1 MNHFYITFRKN
12 SVLAGN
18 FVKIEADNIDI
29 ATARANAI
37 FKNVDMVYYAD
48 KFDRPELKQS
58 VSLEPNN

>member
-1 MNHFYITFRKN
+1 LNFYITFRKN

-18 FVKIEADNIDI
+18 FVKIEADNIDT

-48 KFDRPELKQS
+48 KFDRPELKQF
-58 VSLEPNN
+58 ETNN

>member
-12 SVLAGN
+12 SVLATN
-18 FVKIEADNIDI
+18 FVKIEADTIDK

-48 KFDRPELKQS
+48 KFDRPDLTP
-58 VSLEPNN
+58 LEK